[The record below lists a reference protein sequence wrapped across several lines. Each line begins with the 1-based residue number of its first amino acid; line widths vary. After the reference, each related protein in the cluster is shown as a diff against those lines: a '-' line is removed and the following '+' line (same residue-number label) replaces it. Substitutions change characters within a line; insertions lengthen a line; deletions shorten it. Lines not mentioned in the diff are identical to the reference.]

1 MVVTLPNQQKVEP
14 CSCGAIPRAGRFNAH
29 QFCLD
34 NNRYHESLLLL
45 FKIIFYLGQGLTN
58 GPLPLPGEYKKK
70 NTYVHFI
77 IFLMYNFKRSKTLEY
92 CFYIVVYLVFVFFL
106 MIYRFHQ
113 LLNDYRELYTKFYLR
128 RFFGDWQVLNCFK
141 TNIVCETIN
150 VLKLGLPE
158 DMRLQY

>member
-58 GPLPLPGEYKKK
+58 GPLPLPGEYKQK
-70 NTYVHFI
+70 
-77 IFLMYNFKRSKTLEY
+77 EY
-92 CFYIVVYLVFVFFL
+92 LCTFYYFS
-106 MIYRFHQ
+106 
-113 LLNDYRELYTKFYLR
+113 
-128 RFFGDWQVLNCFK
+128 
-141 TNIVCETIN
+141 N
-150 VLKLGLPE
+150 V
-158 DMRLQY
+158 